1 MSSSSS
7 WVNEWAAALLP
18 FQKPLIYISFNS
30 MLYIHN
36 ITTVMGP
43 WSAAIE
49 GYIYIYLFRR
59 LLKRDGEVVF
69 LFGIWNGFMFFGS
82 LN

>member
-36 ITTVMGP
+36 ITTGMGP
-43 WSAAIE
+43 IE
-49 GYIYIYLFRR
+49 GSYGYIYIYISIQKAF
-59 LLKRDGEVVF
+59 E
-69 LFGIWNGFMFFGS
+69 NGR
-82 LN
+82 